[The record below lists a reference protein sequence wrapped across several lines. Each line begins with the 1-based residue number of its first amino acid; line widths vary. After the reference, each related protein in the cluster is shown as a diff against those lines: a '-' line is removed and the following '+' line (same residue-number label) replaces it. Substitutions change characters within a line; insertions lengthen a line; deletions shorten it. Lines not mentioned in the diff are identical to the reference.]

1 MFKRTQ
7 GLAPL
12 LACVVA
18 ISAFAPAA
26 HGQGSSVGPFDTA
39 WGFAPGGAE
48 YLEFPQTAGPLYSA
62 TLTLTAAVTTS
73 FDISN
78 NSPTQTETF
87 TAGSTGN
94 VYAYPIQST
103 APAAGQTYPASGTL
117 LTDITLAGTD
127 SGSIGPLGDI
137 PSLPISSSG
146 SQSITFTGSELA
158 QFIGNGDVFVPVA
171 GDGYVT
177 FNAESNVN
185 ETNVS
190 SAEAS
195 GTLTYQTTVPEP
207 GTLAVLCSAMLSGA
221 LIVRRRYGRV

>member
-1 MFKRTQ
+1 MFKRTH
-7 GLAPL
+7 GLATL

-18 ISAFAPAA
+18 ISTFAPAA
-26 HGQGSSVGPFDTA
+26 NGQISSVGPFDTA
-39 WGFAPGGAE
+39 WGFAPGAAE
-48 YLEFPQTAGPLYSA
+48 YLEFPQTAGPLYGA

-73 FDISN
+73 FDITN

-94 VYAYPIQST
+94 VYAYPVQAT
-103 APAAGQTYPASGTL
+103 APVAGQTYPASGAL

-127 SGSIGPLGDI
+127 NGSIGPLGDI

-146 SQSITFTGSELA
+146 SQFITFTGGDLA
-158 QFIGNGDVFVPVA
+158 QFIGNGNVYIPVA
-171 GDGYVT
+171 ADGNVS
-177 FNAESNVN
+177 FSAQNNVHQSNV
-185 ETNVS
+185 T

-207 GTLAVLCSAMLSGA
+207 GTLAIMCSAMLIGG
-221 LIVRRRYGRV
+221 LIVRGRSGRV